1 MGTTNRAEARELE
14 LDELPMEDQLNE
26 VGRWELP
33 PGRDDDDELEDV
45 LIEGRFIGLGSS
57 EHRTHKDHAGE
68 FAERGGRCGACRWFE
83 TRIFR
88 LTDDTGYLIY
98 NVGVSLVPGEQHLVT
113 VERARTPQEVVERY
127 TRRRDGEVY
136 LTSPSARALAQAA
149 GYDDRMDDAY
159 VNRVVR

>member
-1 MGTTNRAEARELE
+1 MGTNHAEPRELDI
-14 LDELPMEDQLNE
+14 DELPMEDELNK
-26 VGRWELP
+26 VGRWQLP
-33 PGRDDDDELEDV
+33 AGRDDDDVEDV
-45 LIEGRFIGLGSS
+45 VIEGRFIGLGSS

-88 LTDDTGYLIY
+88 LDDGTGYLIY
-98 NVGVSLVPGEQHLVT
+98 NVGVSVVPGETHFVT

-127 TRRRDGEVY
+127 TQRRNGEVY

-149 GYDDRMDDAY
+149 GYDDGMHDAY
-159 VNRVVR
+159 VNRVVQ